1 MTEPHLIHADW
12 VVPVLP
18 EDRVHANATVVV
30 SAGRIDA
37 ILPADVA
44 RGRYPAAGETHL
56 PGHVLIPGLVNTHTH
71 AAMTLMRGLAD
82 DLPLMTWLR
91 DHIWPA
97 EARHVSPDFV
107 YDGTLAATV
116 ESLRGGVTCLNDMYF
131 FPEQACRAAL
141 ETGIRFSA
149 GMIVIEFPTRYA
161 SDPQDYLTK
170 GLEMRDALRQ
180 HPRLSFCLAPHAP
193 YTVSDDTFRRVA
205 TLAEQ
210 LDVPI
215 HLHVHE
221 TAHEIQESRDQHGS
235 RPLARLDAL
244 GLLGPRLIG
253 VHAVHLEDSEIAE
266 LARFG
271 VTVAHC
277 PSSNLKLASG
287 IARVSDLVSA
297 GVNVALGT
305 DGAASNNRLDLF
317 EEMRLAALLA
327 KGASGKADTVPART
341 ALAMATLNGARA
353 LGLADRIGSLEP
365 GKDADIVAVNL
376 SGLSLSPC
384 FDPVSHLVYAAS
396 RSDVSHV
403 WVEGELLVEH
413 GQFTR
418 FDGSALSQRLHQWQ
432 VMLQAEDKLGAEGVS
447 E

>member
-1 MTEPHLIHADW
+1 MTDPHLIHAGW
-12 VVPVLP
+12 VVPVVP
-18 EDRVHANATVVV
+18 AEAVHADAAVVV
-30 SAGRIDA
+30 MGGRIDA
-37 ILPADVA
+37 ILPSEVA
-44 RGRYPAAGETHL
+44 RARYPGAYETHL
-56 PGHVLIPGLVNTHTH
+56 PGHALIPGLVNTHTH

-97 EARHVSPDFV
+97 EARHVSPAFV
-107 YDGTLAATV
+107 YDGTLAAIA

-131 FPEQACRAAL
+131 FPEEACRAAL

-161 SDPQDYLTK
+161 SDPQDYLAK
-170 GLEMRDALRQ
+170 GLEMRDALR
-180 HPRLSFCLAPHAP
+180 HHRRLSFCLAPHAP
-193 YTVSDDTFRRVA
+193 YTVADETFRRVA

-221 TAHEIQESRDQHGS
+221 TDHEVQESKERHGS

-244 GLLGPRLIG
+244 GVLGPRLIG
-253 VHAVHLEDSEIAE
+253 VHAVHLDTTEIDS
-266 LARFG
+266 LARYG
-271 VTVAHC
+271 ASVAHC

-287 IARVSDLVSA
+287 IARISDLVEA

-327 KGASGKADTVPART
+327 KGVSGRADTMPART

-353 LGLADRIGSLEP
+353 LGLSDRIGSLEP
-365 GKDADIVAVNL
+365 GKDADLVAVNL

-403 WVEGELLVEH
+403 WIEGELLVEH
-413 GQFTR
+413 GQLTR
-418 FDGSALSQRLHQWQ
+418 FDGGALAQRLHQWQ
-432 VMLQAEDKLGAEGVS
+432 VMLLAEDQMGADGAS
-447 E
+447 A